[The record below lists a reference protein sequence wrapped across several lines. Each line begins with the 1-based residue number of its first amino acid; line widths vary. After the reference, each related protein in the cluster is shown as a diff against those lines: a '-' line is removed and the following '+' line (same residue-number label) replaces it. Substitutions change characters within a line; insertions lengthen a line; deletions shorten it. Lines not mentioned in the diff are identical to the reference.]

1 MPVHISLH
9 HQYNHQRRRRRRK
22 AEAAAVDND
31 KDDPTKTNQDEKNVG
46 SKKTSLLDKYSSLRI
61 ILIVLV
67 LATTTTV
74 TKASAQQK
82 AYHQPAIDNTI
93 YDELVQLS
101 RNRTLNIYSPPSQ
114 SSSSSSSNSEYDYS
128 QILQY
133 SADNNGYNYN
143 YVSSGN
149 NGDLIYYPSGDMVG
163 NNNNKSTRN
172 ANSGGVCVG
181 DVCTDG
187 IFKWHRS
194 KVKNIYVGGI
204 FPMVY
209 NYYYYKKNGYVNSNI
224 RFL

>member
-1 MPVHISLH
+1 MPVHIH

-22 AEAAAVDND
+22 AESANND
-31 KDDPTKTNQDEKNVG
+31 KDDLTITNQDEKNVG
-46 SKKTSLLDKYSSLRI
+46 SKTSLLDKYSSLRF

-67 LATTTTV
+67 FATTTTV

-114 SSSSSSSNSEYDYS
+114 SSSSSSTSNSEYDYS

-149 NGDLIYYPSGDMVG
+149 NGDLIYYPSGDIV

-181 DVCTDG
+181 EVCTDG

-209 NYYYYKKNGYVNSNI
+209 NYYYQKTVILI
-224 RFL
+224 RIYGFRK

>member
-1 MPVHISLH
+1 MPVHIH

-22 AEAAAVDND
+22 AEDND
-31 KDDPTKTNQDEKNVG
+31 KDDPTKTNNQDETNVG
-46 SKKTSLLDKYSSLRI
+46 SKTSLLDKYSSLRF

-67 LATTTTV
+67 LATTHTV

-101 RNRTLNIYSPPSQ
+101 RNRTLNIYSPPSKSS

-209 NYYYYKKNGYVNSNI
+209 NYYYKKTVMLI
-224 RFL
+224 RIYGFRK